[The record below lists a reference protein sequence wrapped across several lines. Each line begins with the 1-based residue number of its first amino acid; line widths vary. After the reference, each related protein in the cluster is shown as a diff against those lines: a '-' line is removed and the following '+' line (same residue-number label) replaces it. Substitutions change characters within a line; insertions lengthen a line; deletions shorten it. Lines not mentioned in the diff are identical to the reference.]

1 MRKVTSL
8 LFILLN
14 CCAINALLAQYNTLM
29 IPDTLSG
36 TTFNLAL
43 KDTFAQLRPTGI
55 RPLQAVSITTHS
67 GAQPLS

>member
-8 LFILLN
+8 LFVLLN

-43 KDTFAQLRPTGI
+43 KDTLRLYLKVCRNFIYFTYI
-55 RPLQAVSITTHS
+55 KIISFRNS
-67 GAQPLS
+67 